1 MALAN
6 VNLKFGVNLD
16 SFRSS
21 LQQVE
26 KTLDKTGK
34 KMQNIGKNMS
44 LYISLPIAAIGAA
57 SIKAASDAEETFSK
71 FDTVFRDIQGSA
83 ETAFQT
89 LRNEYGLSGMAAKQM
104 LGDTGDLL
112 TGFGFSQQGALELS
126 MEVNKLAVDLASFT
140 NYSGGA
146 KGASE
151 ALTKALLGERD
162 GVKALGISIMEE
174 DVKRQMAINSA
185 KGMTFESERQAKAQA
200 TLQLAIQQS
209 GNAIGDYARTS
220 DSFANQSRLLRSRL
234 EDISVE
240 LGTVFLPLATKLV
253 GVVTGVVNWFSQ
265 LDSGMKATI
274 AIVAALVAAI
284 GPLMVGLG
292 FLMTNIIPMLKAG
305 WLALTAV
312 MTPLVLK
319 IAAITA
325 AVVGLVLVGK
335 AVYDSWDTVRVFFG
349 QMWDKIKMLFIQ
361 GVANTLKI
369 FNKFTSIIGLDFTK
383 TIEGMEKDAAGIK
396 AALDAQPIVT
406 FGDVMSDIGGNI
418 MKTFGQIKGVVSNTG
433 DEIKKTNN
441 ELANTN
447 AIAASGGGGGGAA
460 AGSSSRKS
468 DSGIFHQGNVSPFD
482 TVLKLPD
489 GMSGIADRVR
499 EYSPM
504 IWGAAQELT
513 DTFGSILSSGAA
525 NGISSM
531 AASLGQAFASGTGVV
546 KALGGALLG
555 AIGQI
560 ATELGKASIAIG
572 VGMIAIKKAFSNPV
586 TAIAAGIA
594 LVALGSFISSKV
606 GSMTSGGGGGG
617 GGGDLG
623 PATSLPARAMGGSV
637 QMGTPYLVG
646 ERGPE
651 LFTPSGFGSI
661 TNARNTSGMG
671 GGVQEI
677 LVRVESMLR
686 GQDIYQSGQEYIRV
700 SGRTT

>member
-447 AIAASGGGGGGAA
+447 AIAASGGGGGAAA
-460 AGSSSRKS
+460 AGSSGRKS
-468 DSGIFHQGNVSPFD
+468 DSGIFHQGNVSTFD

-617 GGGDLG
+617 GGDLG